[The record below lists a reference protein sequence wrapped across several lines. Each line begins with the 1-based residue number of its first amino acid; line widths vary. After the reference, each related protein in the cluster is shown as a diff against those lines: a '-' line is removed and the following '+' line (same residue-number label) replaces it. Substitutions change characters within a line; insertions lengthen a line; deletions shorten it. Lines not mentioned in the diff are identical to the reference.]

1 MRIPS
6 VAKAAIISVRSVA
19 WLKPCP
25 FKAIDLSAACSS
37 PNESIGVL
45 GSVERIDGQAAEQF
59 REKVGGLLGHHVA
72 GKGNFPELLHG
83 DGVGEENDIGF
94 AAANLFYCFAG
105 VTQVA
110 NVGLLA
116 NLFGVQA
123 EQAVEDDGVE
133 MA

>member
-45 GSVERIDGQAAEQF
+45 GSVERIDGQAAQQF
-59 REKVGGLLGHHVA
+59 WEKVGGLLGHHVA
-72 GKGNFPELLHG
+72 GEGNFPELLHG
-83 DGVGEENDIGF
+83 DGVGEEDDVDF
-94 AAANLFYCFAG
+94 AAARLVYSFGGIA
-105 VTQVA
+105 QVA
-110 NVGLLA
+110 DV
-116 NLFGVQA
+116 
-123 EQAVEDDGVE
+123 
-133 MA
+133 